1 MKTAENSPIDHSFAE
16 FTFLLRNWVRPLGL
30 RNMNCPVQL
39 MGTGMIF
46 PWDVIRS
53 APLASG
59 HLVEDLKLG
68 LDLATVGKAPQFF
81 PSVKVTSDFPLTATG
96 SDSQRQRWVQG
107 HLGMIQAVPLLLIE
121 AIRRRNLDLLTLTLD
136 LMVPPLSMLGLIIIG
151 TFVLTFLALVF
162 GFSLTAFAIVSLN
175 LLMFTL
181 AVLLAWLKFGRDILP
196 VRALVSLGPQVFK
209 KLRVFGQI
217 LLGRTAAV
225 WIRTD
230 RGKSD

>member
-1 MKTAENSPIDHSFAE
+1 
-16 FTFLLRNWVRPLGL
+16 
-30 RNMNCPVQL
+30 
-39 MGTGMIF
+39 
-46 PWDVIRS
+46 
-53 APLASG
+53 
-59 HLVEDLKLG
+59 
-68 LDLATVGKAPQFF
+68 
-81 PSVKVTSDFPLTATG
+81 
-96 SDSQRQRWVQG
+96 
-107 HLGMIQAVPLLLIE
+107 
-121 AIRRRNLDLLTLTLD
+121 
-136 LMVPPLSMLGLIIIG
+136 MLGLIIIG